1 MPTTLSVA
9 GTTRLAWSLSDD
21 QSTITFSGAGE
32 ARSSRT
38 ISNGT
43 GPGQATIAASKSL
56 TGTQAGF
63 SVSLTGITSSVLGG
77 TQTANVSTVRELLVS
92 VSTGPTGGF
101 LTVTHPGIS
110 GVRVGVGGQLHVC
123 DYTAGITGG
132 TLAFSSSVSGTYGV
146 DVTAV
151 GLGSYGA

>member
-1 MPTTLSVA
+1 MATSLTVA
-9 GTTRLAWSLSDD
+9 GTTRLAWSLSDS
-21 QSTITFSGAGE
+21 QSATDYSAASEDRT
-32 ARSSRT
+32 SRA

-43 GPGQATIAASKSL
+43 GVGQANVAASAAI

-63 SVSLTGITSSVLGG
+63 SLAITGITGSALGAV
-77 TQTANVSTVRELLVS
+77 QTTRVNTVRELFVQ

-110 GVRVGVGGQLHVC
+110 GVRVGVGGQLHFA
-123 DYTAGITGG
+123 DYAGGITGG
-132 TLAFSSSVSGTYGV
+132 TLAFATSVTGTYGV

-151 GLGSYGA
+151 GVGTYS

>member
-1 MPTTLSVA
+1 MPTSLTVA
-9 GTTRLAWSLSDD
+9 GTTRLAWSLSDS
-21 QSTITFSGAGE
+21 QSAADYSASGE
-32 ARSSRT
+32 DRTSRS

-43 GPGQATIAASKSL
+43 GVGESNVAASKSI

-63 SVSLTGITSSVLGG
+63 SLSITGITGSVLGAV
-77 TQTANVSTVRELLVS
+77 QTANVSTVRELLVQ

-110 GVRVGVGGQLHVC
+110 GVRVGVGGQLHLA
-123 DYTAGITGG
+123 DYGSGITGG
-132 TLAFSSSVSGTYGV
+132 TLAFATSITGTYSV

-151 GLGSYGA
+151 GVGTYS